1 MRGHRLTYPGMN
13 VLLLSGTLVLICCRA
28 SLDISACNSH
38 GPAALHEQDSVFH
51 AGGAQRQAESPAGT
65 LVTRSATPPQ
75 EGTPRTAALVD
86 AGLMAGHSF
95 RVGWAPGG
103 RFAHPGASFTPPL

>member
-1 MRGHRLTYPGMN
+1 MSQRHY
-13 VLLLSGTLVLICCRA
+13 LSRTL
-28 SLDISACNSH
+28 
-38 GPAALHEQDSVFH
+38 FH
-51 AGGAQRQAESPAGT
+51 AGGAQRQAEPPAGT

-75 EGTPRTAALVD
+75 EDTPRTAALVD

-103 RFAHPGASFTPPL
+103 RFAHPGDSFISPL